1 MIVAAFLGLRM
12 LMQDARF
19 ISGQPVVK
27 GAVFMSPFQVRSIA
41 DAAGVPAFQ
50 IDPQEVQARL
60 EAYPEIEAAQV
71 RILWPAQ
78 VEIKIVEREP
88 ILVWNDAGDPWL
100 LSRDGVAFIRRDS
113 TPTMLQ
119 IDATGPVLSIGQDP
133 LQPAIDAE
141 VIRAGLELRDALGN
155 QQALLYD
162 SEHGFGIVDEFGR
175 KVYFG
180 ESGDMQQKVMV
191 YRALGQRLV
200 DKRYPASLISVE
212 DLTAPY
218 YR

>member
-1 MIVAAFLGLRM
+1 
-12 LMQDARF
+12 
-19 ISGQPVVK
+19 
-27 GAVFMSPFQVRSIA
+27 MSPFQIRSIA
-41 DAAGVPAFQ
+41 DAADYPAFQ
-50 IDPQEVQARL
+50 IDPREVQARL
-60 EAYPEIEAAQV
+60 EAYPEIESAQV

-88 ILVWNDAGDPWL
+88 VLVWNDAGDPWL
-100 LSRDGVAFIRRDS
+100 LSREGVAFIRRDS
-113 TPTMLQ
+113 TPSMLQ
-119 IDATGPVLSIGQDP
+119 IEATSPVLSIGQDP
-133 LQPAIDAE
+133 LEPAIDPA
-141 VIRAGLELRDALGN
+141 VIQAGLALREALGE

-162 SEHGFGIVDEFGR
+162 PEHGFGMVDAVGR

-180 ESGDMQQKVMV
+180 ETGDMVQKVMV

-200 DKRYPASLISVE
+200 DKRYPASLISIE